1 MGSFLCYFVLSRS
14 KFKTMILKIF
24 LSTFIFSNV
33 LSLPEPEAGL
43 GVEDI
48 VTLSRAKRAGSCKST
63 ADCVGGNV
71 CSKWGWCQWTTIYG
85 EDGPSQGSAA
95 PAGGRA
101 GQCVTSDDCASRV
114 PYCSKL
120 GFCHGG
126 RLPFDEAQLEI
137 PDNDK
142 TDPFEKQPQGF
153 INNNPA
159 KNNPNVKSGGGGN
172 KRNGGNGQQNRGGRR
187 QQQQS
192 RSGGA
197 VSQRLSGNGSRR
209 QGGGNGGSRRQ
220 GGGKGGSCPGGN
232 VGSCLSACDNVQKVE
247 AYTVCVKTCGSRC

>member
-14 KFKTMILKIF
+14 KITMILKIF

-95 PAGGRA
+95 PAGGKS
-101 GQCVTSDDCASRV
+101 GQCVTSADCASRV

-137 PDNDK
+137 PDQDK
-142 TDPFEKQPQGF
+142 SDPFEKQPQGF

-159 KNNPNVKSGGGGN
+159 KNNPNVRGGSGGNRGGSGRKQQSGGRGRSKSGPRSSPLRKTANQRQQGGSRKSGG
-172 KRNGGNGQQNRGGRR
+172 
-187 QQQQS
+187 
-192 RSGGA
+192 
-197 VSQRLSGNGSRR
+197 
-209 QGGGNGGSRRQ
+209 
-220 GGGKGGSCPGGN
+220 GGSCPGGSVDSC
-232 VGSCLSACDNVQKVE
+232 VGACDAIAKVQ
-247 AYTVCVKTCGSRC
+247 AYTACVKTCGIRC